1 MDSTEPVPSDMDFD
15 EATRLQLERAENSD
29 DDARLK
35 VLDELYE
42 TLEAELVEDSPTRP

>member
-1 MDSTEPVPSDMDFD
+1 MERDEKDF
-15 EATRLQLERAENSD
+15 EAATREQLERAESSE

-42 TLEAELVEDSPTRP
+42 TLEAELVEDAPTRP